1 MAHWKTHWKV
11 LVNGQDMT
19 ISMRP
24 FLIDITVTDKEGS
37 ASDTCA
43 LTLDD
48 TGGQLALPSEGASL
62 LVFLNGVLVFSGV
75 VDTVRSSGSRGGG
88 RLLRVSAKG
97 FDSRGKIKQPMQI
110 HQDDG
115 TIGDFLKKLGNKVGL
130 DVKVDPGFASIAR
143 TYLAADG
150 ESFLHVG
157 QRLARELGATFKIRN
172 TQAVFA
178 KRGVDAGLP
187 AVTGRAGAKQP
198 GNVINWD
205 IAPFAGRRSFTKAKV
220 QYFDREAAEFK
231 TEEVD
236 IDLDRGLPEA
246 VNFVRSKAAD
256 KSQAKDI
263 AEARKREA
271 EREGGEGSVLLDLTP
286 EAQAEAMFAL
296 KGARPGVDGTYR
308 IVTVTHKADRN
319 GGSTTALELKQPGGG
334 AGKDSRK
341 SKNAPDTPIGAQ
353 GTSGAGGADGAAG
366 GGSGLNLDN
375 VGSGLGDGPE

>member
-1 MAHWKTHWKV
+1 
-11 LVNGQDMT
+11 
-19 ISMRP
+19 MR
-24 FLIDITVTDKEGS
+24 V
-37 ASDTCA
+37 A
-43 LTLDD
+43 
-48 TGGQLALPSEGASL
+48 
-62 LVFLNGVLVFSGV
+62 
-75 VDTVRSSGSRGGG
+75 
-88 RLLRVSAKG
+88 AKG

-115 TIGDFLKKLGNKVGL
+115 TIGDFLKKLGSKAGL
-130 DVKVDPGFASIAR
+130 DVKVDPAFASIAR

-157 QRLARELGATFKIRN
+157 QRLARELSATFKIRN

-178 KRGVDAGLP
+178 KRGAEAGLP
-187 AVTGRAGAKQP
+187 SVIGRAGAQEP

-236 IDLDRGLPEA
+236 IDLDRDLPEA
-246 VNFVRSKAAD
+246 VNYVRSKAAD
-256 KSQAKDI
+256 ISQAKDI

-286 EAQAEAMFAL
+286 EAQAEAMFVL

-334 AGKDSRK
+334 AGKDERK
-341 SKNAPDTPIGAQ
+341 SKAAPGTAPNADGTPG
-353 GTSGAGGADGAAG
+353 SNGAGGDG
-366 GGSGLNLDN
+366 GLNLDN
-375 VGSGLGDGPE
+375 VGSDPGDGPE